1 MNEGALVKNNAHREV
16 MKHRTGNPIR
26 DSVGLFNVTKQKFP
40 NMAIFHVSSEEIE
53 TICSAK
59 NIQDCLDR
67 SITIKGTRDFHHFSA
82 TNSLSHIAAKVYSAS
97 NDEKIVKISNFLDFS
112 LHKKPI
118 LIIA

>member
-1 MNEGALVKNNAHREV
+1 

-59 NIQDCLDR
+59 NIQDRFDR

-112 LHKKPI
+112 LHTNNCLMRYDDLNVDMLYI
-118 LIIA
+118 Y